1 VSITTP
7 PDHRPPDPTP
17 DDRPFAGVPE
27 VDPVVDPVV
36 DPEAHGFGLDEEVLS
51 RTRHGLG
58 QAAGYPSQRRRR
70 RLGPQP
76 SLLEA
81 AALGVALVVG
91 VVQRWNVLTGPL
103 GYIDLDE
110 ATAGIAARS
119 FFAEPSVFF
128 PGQPYGGTPESVL
141 VALVHQGFGS
151 GTLQLKV
158 VPIVL
163 HLVACCLVW
172 GAARRVVPS
181 RAGQLAAPVLLWL
194 GPAAGVWQSTKE
206 RGFYGAAIVAAALIV
221 WLVARLDHHVTR
233 SGGVTDDR
241 AALTRRELVGLG
253 LAMGVGWWISPLL
266 LLVALPAVGWLLF
279 RDPSRLDYWPRV
291 LAGAVIGALPWI
303 GWNVL
308 HAFRSMRQP
317 ASLGTDAF
325 TRFGDGVAKVAVLVG
340 LETPWDPDRT
350 LVPMA
355 RFVAVAI
362 LLVALVVAISRHP
375 STGASLPAVLV
386 VGYLLL
392 YPLAN
397 NTGTVGADPRYLY
410 PMLPALALL
419 IAGLVPSPR
428 WLPSSVVVLVVA
440 GLAAASTSWG
450 MVGLDEVRTLDVRF
464 LEAPGTSRVI
474 DLLEDRDVR
483 FAVTDLAGTQITY
496 ETGGRVKASSFA
508 VPRFDDLECLM
519 LVEQPSTYVL
529 DNNLANNVANL
540 EWYLATNEIPYTKQQ
555 IGTWTVVFAEEW
567 VPPWEAGLGMLLGV
581 VREPDC
587 PAPGVAPG

>member
-1 VSITTP
+1 
-7 PDHRPPDPTP
+7 
-17 DDRPFAGVPE
+17 
-27 VDPVVDPVV
+27 
-36 DPEAHGFGLDEEVLS
+36 
-51 RTRHGLG
+51 
-58 QAAGYPSQRRRR
+58 
-70 RLGPQP
+70 
-76 SLLEA
+76 
-81 AALGVALVVG
+81 
-91 VVQRWNVLTGPL
+91 
-103 GYIDLDE
+103 
-110 ATAGIAARS
+110 
-119 FFAEPSVFF
+119 
-128 PGQPYGGTPESVL
+128 
-141 VALVHQGFGS
+141 
-151 GTLQLKV
+151 
-158 VPIVL
+158 
-163 HLVACCLVW
+163 
-172 GAARRVVPS
+172 
-181 RAGQLAAPVLLWL
+181 
-194 GPAAGVWQSTKE
+194 
-206 RGFYGAAIVAAALIV
+206 
-221 WLVARLDHHVTR
+221 
-233 SGGVTDDR
+233 
-241 AALTRRELVGLG
+241 
-253 LAMGVGWWISPLL
+253 M
-266 LLVALPAVGWLLF
+266 
-279 RDPSRLDYWPRV
+279 
-291 LAGAVIGALPWI
+291 
-303 GWNVL
+303 
-308 HAFRSMRQP
+308 
-317 ASLGTDAF
+317 
-325 TRFGDGVAKVAVLVG
+325 
-340 LETPWDPDRT
+340 
-350 LVPMA
+350 
-355 RFVAVAI
+355 
-362 LLVALVVAISRHP
+362 VAISRHP

-581 VREPDC
+581 VREPDPDLIIPDRGLSLAEGAVVPWTKVSKSQQRYFADLLESLAAHMHFSTAAPVRELSPEALATTLASVAMEAPQLYTGSGDHLVSQAFYLDDPEGNGVELYWDRPRTEWQWRDGQVQMATLFVDPNAFIGEHLGTAARNFLETDPDRRVRPDQGDQVVGHVHLKVGNADQAKAFYVGLLGFDVTAEMTGAVFVSAGGYHHHMAMNTWASAGVGMRT
-587 PAPGVAPG
+587 PALGLGIVDIALPDAQDVAAAAARLRAGGVAVRDDGAAIEADDPWGNLVRLSA

>member
-1 VSITTP
+1 MSITTP
-7 PDHRPPDPTP
+7 PDRRPTDPTP
-17 DDRPFAGVPE
+17 DDLPFAGIPE
-27 VDPVVDPVV
+27 ADPVVE
-36 DPEAHGFGLDEEVLS
+36 PEAHPIGHDDEVLS

-76 SLLEA
+76 SLVEA
-81 AALGVALVVG
+81 AALGVAFVVG
-91 VVQRWNVLTGPL
+91 AVQRWNVLTGPL

-221 WLVARLDHHVTR
+221 LLVARLDHHVTR

-279 RDPSRLDYWPRV
+279 RDPSRLDHWPRV

-587 PAPGVAPG
+587 PVPGAAPG

>member
-1 VSITTP
+1 MSITTP

-76 SLLEA
+76 SLVEA
-81 AALGVALVVG
+81 AALGVAFVVG
-91 VVQRWNVLTGPL
+91 AVQRWNVLTGPL

-279 RDPSRLDYWPRV
+279 RDPSRLDHWPRV

-474 DLLEDRDVR
+474 DLLEEQEVE

>member
-474 DLLEDRDVR
+474 DLLEEQEVE

>member
-1 VSITTP
+1 MAVVLGLLVSLTYGAGDFFGGLAAKRARAGAVVLGSFALATVLLAGVTLTWWLLGSLPSPQGRDLALGAATGVVGPVAVGLLYHGLAVGRMSVVAPITAVIAAVVPFGWGLATG
-7 PDHRPPDPTP
+7 DRPGPVALVGVVAALVAVAFISGAPEHADSLREPGEAPLRSDRGVVAVAAGAGLGFGVVYVLLGSTTDEP
-17 DDRPFAGVPE
+17 GLWPLMVARPLAVVLAATTLAVVARARRRPFAAE
-27 VDPVVDPVV
+27 
-36 DPEAHGFGLDEEVLS
+36 
-51 RTRHGLG
+51 
-58 QAAGYPSQRRRR
+58 
-70 RLGPQP
+70 
-76 SLLEA
+76 
-81 AALGVALVVG
+81 LVVP
-91 VVQRWNVLTGPL
+91 TG
-103 GYIDLDE
+103 
-110 ATAGIAARS
+110 AR
-119 FFAEPSVFF
+119 
-128 PGQPYGGTPESVL
+128 
-141 VALVHQGFGS
+141 
-151 GTLQLKV
+151 
-158 VPIVL
+158 
-163 HLVACCLVW
+163 HLVA
-172 GAARRVVPS
+172 
-181 RAGQLAAPVLLWL
+181 
-194 GPAAGVWQSTKE
+194 AAGVLDV
-206 RGFYGAAIVAAALIV
+206 GANALYLAATREGLLSIV
-221 WLVARLDHHVTR
+221 
-233 SGGVTDDR
+233 
-241 AALTRRELVGLG
+241 
-253 LAMGVGWWISPLL
+253 
-266 LLVALPAVGWLLF
+266 
-279 RDPSRLDYWPRV
+279 
-291 LAGAVIGALPWI
+291 
-303 GWNVL
+303 
-308 HAFRSMRQP
+308 
-317 ASLGTDAF
+317 
-325 TRFGDGVAKVAVLVG
+325 
-340 LETPWDPDRT
+340 
-350 LVPMA
+350 
-355 RFVAVAI
+355 
-362 LLVALVVAISRHP
+362 
-375 STGASLPAVLV
+375 AVLV

>member
-1 VSITTP
+1 MSITTP
-7 PDHRPPDPTP
+7 PDSREPDPGFGSDPGMVSVPRPDPLAVPGSPEPDPVAGPVSP
-17 DDRPFAGVPE
+17 DDA
-27 VDPVVDPVV
+27 
-36 DPEAHGFGLDEEVLS
+36 AVLTRS
-51 RTRHGLG
+51 RHGLG

-70 RLGPQP
+70 RVGPQP
-76 SLLEA
+76 TVLEA
-81 AALGVALVVG
+81 AVLGVAFVIG
-91 VVQRWNVLTGPL
+91 VVQRWNLLTGPL

-110 ATAGIAARS
+110 ATAGIAARN
-119 FFAEPSVFF
+119 FFSEPSVFF

-163 HLVACCLVW
+163 HLIACGLVW

-221 WLVARLDHHVTR
+221 WLVARIDHHVTR
-233 SGGVTDDR
+233 SEGLTGPR
-241 AALTRRELVGLG
+241 AALGRRELAGLG

-266 LLVALPAVGWLLF
+266 LLVALPAVAWLLF
-279 RDPSRLDYWPRV
+279 RDPTRLDHWPRV
-291 LAGAVIGALPWI
+291 LIGAVVGALPWI

-325 TRFGDGVAKVAVLVG
+325 TRFGDGVAKMAVLLGV
-340 LETPWDPDRT
+340 ETPWDPDRT

-355 RFVAVAI
+355 RVVAVLL
-362 LLVALVVAISRHP
+362 LLVAVVVAVSRHP
-375 STGASLPAVLV
+375 ATGASLPAVAV
-386 VGYLLL
+386 GGYLLL

-410 PMLPALALL
+410 PLLPALALL
-419 IAGLVPSPR
+419 LANLVATPR
-428 WLPSSVVVLVVA
+428 WPPASAAVVLVVA
-440 GLAAASTSWG
+440 GLAAASSSWG
-450 MVGLDEVRTLDVRF
+450 ITGLQEVRGLDVRF
-464 LEAPGTSRVI
+464 LEAPGTSDVI
-474 DLLEDRDVR
+474 DLLESEGVT

-496 ETGGRVKASSFA
+496 ETGGRVRASSFA

-519 LVEQPSTYVL
+519 EVEQPSTYVL

-540 EWYLATNEIPYTKQQ
+540 EWYLATNGVAYTKQQ

-587 PAPGVAPG
+587 G

>member
-1 VSITTP
+1 MSITTP

-279 RDPSRLDYWPRV
+279 RDPSRLDHWPRV

-474 DLLEDRDVR
+474 DLLEEQEVE